1 MPSVVKLQKGR
12 RELWITEER
21 WCLWGEVSSYL
32 AFLHVCVEQLFAVKV
47 EWNQCPGAPPSL
59 LPRGAA
65 CFSSQDRKNGSGR
78 AQGPG
83 WPSQS
88 WSHDQRTYGMWV
100 VLNIFIHRAHLAFQ
114 GWCLW
119 SYCLPLVSLAPN
131 LNPEIVL
138 DGITVGFAS
147 LLLCIT
153 ASKTAQSTCYGSI

>member
-1 MPSVVKLQKGR
+1 MNNWRKVVFVGR
-12 RELWITEER
+12 GFILPGFSS
-21 WCLWGEVSSYL
+21 CLCRATFCCEGG
-32 AFLHVCVEQLFAVKV
+32 VESL
-47 EWNQCPGAPPSL
+47 CPGAPPSL

-65 CFSSQDRKNGSGR
+65 CFSSQDRKNSSGR

-100 VLNIFIHRAHLAFQ
+100 VLNIFIHHAHLAFQ
-114 GWCLW
+114 GQCLW
-119 SYCLPLVSLAPN
+119 SYCLLLVSLAPN
-131 LNPEIVL
+131 LKPEIVL